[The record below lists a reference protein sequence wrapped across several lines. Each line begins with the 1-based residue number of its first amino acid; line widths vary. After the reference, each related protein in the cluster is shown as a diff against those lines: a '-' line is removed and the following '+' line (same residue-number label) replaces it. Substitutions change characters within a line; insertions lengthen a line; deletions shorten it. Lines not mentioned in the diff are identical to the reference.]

1 MYVCNNLGYKDVP
14 FYISILLAYVVSIT
28 MVYEFC
34 LCYKYRLSIQIVGC
48 CCKGDLYVQRSR
60 TLGAINAN
68 KWTTIK
74 QIHIF
79 GNP

>member
-1 MYVCNNLGYKDVP
+1 M
-14 FYISILLAYVVSIT
+14 S
-28 MVYEFC
+28 
-34 LCYKYRLSIQIVGC
+34 LSIFRLYWHMYCPLQWFMSFVCFINTGLSIKIVGC
-48 CCKGDLYVQRSR
+48 CCKGDLYVRRSR

>member
-1 MYVCNNLGYKDVP
+1 MSFVCVINIG
-14 FYISILLAYVVSIT
+14 
-28 MVYEFC
+28 
-34 LCYKYRLSIQIVGC
+34 LSIKIVGC